1 MIEVGINVVLTAHM
15 QMRKFELPNE
25 GGSFDRYEL
34 KLGKKTSS
42 QTAPLVK
49 EWADMLLFANYKT
62 IVIAQDKDGKKC
74 KAAGGERVM
83 YTTHHPNWD
92 AKNRQDLPEELPF
105 DFKSIRGCLVY
116 SNTEALQPVSQP
128 VVMQSETVVAP
139 VASATAI
146 IDTPSGLIS
155 VDPALIPVTASDDI
169 VTVQTSKV
177 IPSCVPK
184 ALADLMAPEGVTLA
198 EIQKVV
204 AQRGYYPEGTPFEN
218 YAEDFVQGCL
228 IGAWPNVFA
237 LIKENRDIPF

>member
-83 YTTHHPNWD
+83 YTTHHLTGMQRTD
-92 AKNRQDLPEELPF
+92 RIYRKNYPLILKVF
-105 DFKSIRGCLVY
+105 VVVWFILIRKLCSLCR
-116 SNTEALQPVSQP
+116 SQ
-128 VVMQSETVVAP
+128 
-139 VASATAI
+139 
-146 IDTPSGLIS
+146 L
-155 VDPALIPVTASDDI
+155 
-169 VTVQTSKV
+169 
-177 IPSCVPK
+177 
-184 ALADLMAPEGVTLA
+184 
-198 EIQKVV
+198 
-204 AQRGYYPEGTPFEN
+204 
-218 YAEDFVQGCL
+218 
-228 IGAWPNVFA
+228 
-237 LIKENRDIPF
+237 